1 MQRTAEITFDL
12 ILRSSTY
19 TSMYHVIES
28 VESST
33 NLFFNSIIYQAN
45 NVVKGLYGDGMVSF
59 LDARTQI
66 TPLRSVENEAN
77 CKFYENVKIY
87 VRIHCVLFSKVIQIN
102 LSYLVCDEIAVEES
116 CNVVKLIVFFTYQSP
131 VTKNDIKHEILQR
144 SAELVSVISND
155 IIQVHYFGPIPVMF
169 KSMFIL
175 TGTNLMLME
184 KKGIISYYETTLA
197 KFFNDIIFEDRSFHV
212 NDIRVDNQE
221 IKMNQNISEG
231 VRPTHEG
238 PSRFR
243 THENITETQSLKV
256 FTTIRGEYVPPPI
269 LDFSEVVEIKFNE
282 VSPDFIHIL
291 QGRSLFRAVEYI
303 TVTSLDSTVSDRID
317 VQSVD
322 QRTVFGRK
330 HSPAQNNLLELKEF
344 SIPLYIIL
352 FAFVLMSV
360 AYMVKPR
367 ETARKVEVIEM
378 RSKNS
383 EDSSSDKNISMK
395 SFRPQFIRRL
405 SSEGSHT
412 LISEKRLYSLR
423 NLDALGESGEIR
435 L

>member
-1 MQRTAEITFDL
+1 MAQDNDMQRTAEITFDL

-77 CKFYENVKIY
+77 F
-87 VRIHCVLFSKVIQIN
+87 
-102 LSYLVCDEIAVEES
+102 CDEIAVEES